1 MVNSYVFY
9 DAAFFFLIL
18 SVLGEIVLLGGRCI
32 IFRELDV
39 FVEHRTLNQELLEI
53 TCCCGVKLNVK
64 IFM

>member
-1 MVNSYVFY
+1 MTQL
-9 DAAFFFLIL
+9 FFFKFSL
-18 SVLGEIVLLGGRCI
+18 SWVKLCFLGGRCI